1 MNRLGYAALALA
13 VLATGGGA
21 AFSATSAATPHET
34 AGAQGNL
41 ATARML
47 AAMLQSARSVVSA
60 HQGDIN
66 DPARGDKALPGRR
79 VLAEAVDRFRQQ
91 TGLDPAKVDPQ
102 SYAGRLL
109 RVQMDAIVEVMDAN
123 QTTINQEGVGFKG
136 FIPATFA
143 RLVNEAFERRVGQD
157 ARIKVTAPPQLVR
170 NRQSRP
176 DAWETETIETR
187 FEKPDWSKG
196 ELFSALTGE
205 GAEQRLRVAVP
216 EYYSQS
222 CLSCHGSPA
231 GELDI
236 TGYPREGAA
245 LGDLGGVISIQLL
258 PQ

>member
-1 MNRLGYAALALA
+1 MERLRFAAIFLALA
-13 VLATGGGA
+13 ATGGGA
-21 AFSATSAATPHET
+21 AFSATNAPAVQTDADLT
-34 AGAQGNL
+34 
-41 ATARML
+41 TARLL
-47 AAMLQSARSVVSA
+47 AAMLQSARGVIST
-60 HQGDIN
+60 HQDKIN
-66 DPARGDKALPGRR
+66 DPARGDKHLTGEV
-79 VLAEAVDRFRQQ
+79 VLKEATARFQTQ
-91 TGLDPAKVDPQ
+91 TGTDISTLDPT

-109 RVQMDAIVEVMDAN
+109 HAQMDSIVEVMDAN
-123 QTTINQEGVGFKG
+123 QATINQEGIGFKG

-143 RLVNEAFERRVGQD
+143 RLVNEAFERRVGNE

-176 DAWETETIETR
+176 DAWEIATIDGR
-187 FEKPDWSKG
+187 FETKDWPKG
-196 ELFSALTGE
+196 ELFAEVTGE
-205 GAEQRLRVAVP
+205 GADRRVRVAVP

-222 CLSCHGSPA
+222 CLSCHGAPQ